1 MNLMKNEII
10 KFLLKFFKIFIRFKI
25 NSHYIREHYMNN
37 GHPRL

>member
-1 MNLMKNEII
+1 MKNEII

-25 NSHYIREHYMNN
+25 NSHYIRDMNN